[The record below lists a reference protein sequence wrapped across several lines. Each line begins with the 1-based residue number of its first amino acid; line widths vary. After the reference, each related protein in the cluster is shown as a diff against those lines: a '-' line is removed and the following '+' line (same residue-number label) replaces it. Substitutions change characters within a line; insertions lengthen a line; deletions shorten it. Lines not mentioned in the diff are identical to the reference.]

1 VDRTVSGL
9 VAAAGRP
16 VLRVS
21 AQAAADDD
29 VPTRVLRIDPAD
41 GAVGVFGDA
50 PVVAVLSR
58 PLDRP
63 SVNDTTFEVRGDAGP
78 VAGTLRTSPDGR
90 AVVWT
95 PTRPLTPGQVHQVA
109 AAGLRDARGQPVE
122 PHRSTFVP
130 CAMTE
135 SDLLA
140 P

>member
-1 VDRTVSGL
+1 
-9 VAAAGRP
+9 
-16 VLRVS
+16 LRVP
-21 AQAAADDD
+21 AQVAADDD

-58 PLDRP
+58 PLDRW
-63 SVNDTTFEVRGDAGP
+63 SVNDATFEVRGDGGSVP
-78 VAGTLRTSPDGR
+78 GTLRTSPDGR

-95 PTRPLTPGQVHQVA
+95 PACPLTAGRVHQVVA
-109 AAGLRDARGQPVE
+109 DGLRDVRGRPVE
-122 PHRSTFVP
+122 KHQSTFVP
-130 CAMTE
+130 CAMTV